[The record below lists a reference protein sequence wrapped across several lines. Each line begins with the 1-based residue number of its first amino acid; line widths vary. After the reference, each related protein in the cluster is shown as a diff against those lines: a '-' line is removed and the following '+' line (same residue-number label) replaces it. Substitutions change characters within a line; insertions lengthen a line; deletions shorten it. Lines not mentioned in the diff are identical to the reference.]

1 MAGTVTGATLSGRAM
16 MRFERYKRL
25 PTAGLCIAVLGMSVL
40 ALAAG
45 RLPLVAIEIVLGLL
59 SVGLG
64 TLLPVA
70 TVSIQNAVAPH
81 QLGTATGTANFFRSL
96 GSAFVVA
103 IFGAIVL
110 GASGLGSSLRGLDN
124 LAAAAAQS
132 GIDLAAVF
140 RWVFAAATMGFL
152 LALLFLWRMEER
164 PLRGS
169 APPAKASSE

>member
-1 MAGTVTGATLSGRAM
+1 M
-16 MRFERYKRL
+16 
-25 PTAGLCIAVLGMSVL
+25 AVL
-40 ALAAG
+40 AARAG
-45 RLPLVAIEIVLGLL
+45 DCRSLAIEILLGLL

-64 TLLPVA
+64 TLLPVT

-96 GSAFVVA
+96 GGAFVVA

-110 GASGLGSSLRGLDN
+110 GASGLGSSLRGLDD

-132 GIDLAAVF
+132 GIDLSAVF